1 MANGTSVIYFRSNES
16 ERPILHEMEALDAG
30 RFVDK
35 LSAITLA
42 VADGKS
48 LLVSMSIDEMRV
60 IEEHPHV
67 FDFDWVVVV
76 DDNRLEPYWSNL
88 ARRYDSIPIQ
98 TLEEQE
104 RDAQANS
111 ALRSAKLGGQSA
123 VDGRVEDRALVREQ
137 KELRN
142 SASRVVHRRQQMAE
156 QADMK
161 KPSVSGEYDEETDL
175 D

>member
-1 MANGTSVIYFRSNES
+1 MANGTPVIYFRSGES
-16 ERPILHEMEALDAG
+16 ERPILHEMEAIDAG

-42 VADGKS
+42 VAEGNS
-48 LLVSMSIDEMRV
+48 LLVAMSIEEMRV

-67 FDFDWVVVV
+67 FDFDWVVIV
-76 DDNRLEPYWSNL
+76 DDNRLEPYWANL

-111 ALRSAKLGGQSA
+111 ALRSAKLGEHSA

-142 SASRVVHRRQQMAE
+142 SASRVVHRRQQMVE
-156 QADMK
+156 QADLR
-161 KPSVSGEYDEETDL
+161 KPIVTGGSDEETDL